1 MHLIITK
8 FNKTRVEALVL
19 AVGENRLRAVVAG
32 HKDVVEF
39 RRVYGQWASDLG
51 EVEIEAM
58 TADNRFDLTRFHAD
72 LFPNERGAEL
82 ERVVLV

>member
-8 FNKTRVEALVL
+8 SNKKRVEALVL

-32 HKDVVEF
+32 HNDVVEL
-39 RRVYGQWASDLG
+39 RRAYGQWTSDLG
-51 EVEIEAM
+51 DVEIEAM
-58 TADNRFDLTRFHAD
+58 TADNRIDLTNFHAE
-72 LFPNERGAEL
+72 LFPNERAAEL